1 MKFCSQC
8 GEQLADGAKFCN
20 GCGNPVTVEQPGEA
34 PTSYRDPATQQ
45 NNAPQTTSQVD
56 QATTAGQGVVPQVE
70 QATTAGP
77 GISSQV
83 GPSTTASPWVSPQA
97 GPSTTADPGFTP
109 QFDPVTG
116 EPVSVQSIP
125 AAAPPKKKKTWLFVL
140 GGIVAL
146 LLVGAFAFYSMG
158 NFSGPKTPKLAAAD
172 TEMLLVVKPNYFQAS
187 NFEKLKA
194 TYLAVPEVKKAYD
207 QLIKDLKDNEN
218 FVYERDVEPWLG
230 GEVAIIMP
238 STSKSE
244 KIVFVA
250 EQSDKTK
257 AQEFIKKM
265 AEKEKIKEETYNG
278 VTISTNDSDFT
289 AAVSG
294 DYLFMATD
302 KTLLKQTID
311 RQQGKLKD
319 SITDSKEYS
328 DLIGKLPGGSAFC
341 YINLAG
347 AVKTAAKED
356 AQVKSWSDQLQA
368 YQRLG
373 WSVSFESNG
382 IRSDYLVACD
392 KGKMPS
398 YYKKRSNSAAEVK
411 ATLALLPPDC
421 LGFVRS
427 SNLVDILQ
435 ESYNSASKDSQN
447 DFNESLKSFEQST
460 GVNVKQDIFGICR
473 GDATIAVMPK
483 NGFFFG
489 EADVPVSGVLI
500 LGVKEQQAAANS
512 LDKIT
517 KAMSGGVDVNKS
529 TVNNY
534 QMYEVKEQGGLV
546 AFSLGLG
553 KYELIMGSSPEISN
567 AVVKQHAPLSDDEAY
582 KKAFSGFGS
591 DAEPFLY
598 VNVPKVTALVESNLS
613 GSDKSNYK
621 ENIYPWTIPVKTVSL
636 VDSGYNESQG
646 TLKGAAF
653 IYIQK

>member
-20 GCGNPVTVEQPGEA
+20 GCGNPVTVEQPGAA
-34 PTSYRDPATQQ
+34 PTSYRNPAAQQ
-45 NNAPQTTSQVD
+45 NHAPQTS
-56 QATTAGQGVVPQVE
+56 
-70 QATTAGP
+70 
-77 GISSQV
+77 
-83 GPSTTASPWVSPQA
+83 QA
-97 GPSTTADPGFTP
+97 GPSTTAGPGTEFQNGPATMSGPGFYP

-116 EPVSVQSIP
+116 EPVSGPTVP
-125 AAAPPKKKKTWLFVL
+125 AVAPPKKNRTWLL
-140 GGIVAL
+140 ALAGIVVL
-146 LLVGAFAFYSMG
+146 LLAGAYAFYSMG

-172 TEMLLVVKPNYFQAS
+172 TEILLVIKPNYFQVS
-187 NFEKLKA
+187 NFEKLKE

-207 QLIKDLKDNEN
+207 QLLKDLKDNED

-230 GEVAIIMP
+230 KEVALIIP

-244 KIVFVA
+244 KIVLAA
-250 EQSDKTK
+250 EQDDKTK
-257 AQEFIKKM
+257 AREFIKKM
-265 AEKEKIKEETYNG
+265 AEKRKIKEETYNG
-278 VTISTNDSDFT
+278 VSISADDSDFA
-289 AAVSG
+289 AAVAG
-294 DYLFMATD
+294 DYLLLATD

-319 SITDSKEYS
+319 SISDSKEYS

-347 AVKTAAKED
+347 VLKTAARED

-382 IRSDYLVACD
+382 IRSDYVIACD
-392 KGKMPS
+392 KGRMPA
-398 YYKKRSNSAAEVK
+398 YLKKRSNQAAEVK

-421 LGFVRS
+421 LGFIRS
-427 SNLVDILQ
+427 SNLVDLLQ
-435 ESYNSASKDSQN
+435 ESYNNAAKDSKN
-447 DFNESLKSFEQST
+447 DFNESLRSFEKST

-489 EADVPVSGVLI
+489 DAAAPVSGVLI
-500 LGVKEQQAAANS
+500 LGIKDQQSGANS

-517 KAMSGGVDVNKS
+517 RAVSGGVAVNKF

-534 QMYEVKEQGGLV
+534 QMYEVKEQSGLV
-546 AFSLGLG
+546 AFSIGLG
-553 KYELIMGSSPEISN
+553 KNELILGSSPEISN
-567 AVVKQHAPLSDDEAY
+567 TVVKQHAPLNDDDAY
-582 KKAFSGFGS
+582 KKAFSGLGS

-598 VNVPKVTALVESNLS
+598 INVPKVTALIESNLT
-613 GSDKSNYK
+613 GNDKSEYR
-621 ENIYPWTIPVKTVSL
+621 ENVYPWTIPVKTVSL

-646 TLKGAAF
+646 LLKGAAL

>member
-34 PTSYRDPATQQ
+34 PTSYREPATQQ
-45 NNAPQTTSQVD
+45 NFAPQTTN
-56 QATTAGQGVVPQVE
+56 QVE
-70 QATTAGP
+70 PATPAGP
-77 GISSQV
+77 GFIPEQPVQV
-83 GPSTTASPWVSPQA
+83 
-97 GPSTTADPGFTP
+97 
-109 QFDPVTG
+109 
-116 EPVSVQSIP
+116 P
-125 AAAPPKKKKTWLFVL
+125 AAAPPRKKKTWLIVL
-140 GGIVAL
+140 AGIIFL
-146 LLVGAFAFYSMG
+146 LLAGAFAFYSMG

-172 TEMLLVVKPNYFQAS
+172 SELLIVVKPNYFQVS
-187 NFEKLKA
+187 NFEKLKE

-207 QLIKDLKDNEN
+207 QLLKDLKDNEN

-230 GEVAIIMP
+230 GEVALIMP
-238 STSKSE
+238 STSQSE
-244 KIVFVA
+244 KMVFVA
-250 EQSDKTK
+250 EQDDKTK

-265 AEKEKIKEETYNG
+265 AEKRKIKEETYNG
-278 VTISTNDSDFT
+278 VGISTDDGDFA
-289 AAVSG
+289 AAVAG
-294 DYLFMATD
+294 GYLLLSTD

-319 SITDSKEYS
+319 SLTDSKEYN
-328 DLIGKLPGGSAFC
+328 DLIGKLSGGSAFC

-347 AVKTAAKED
+347 AVKTAAQED

-373 WSVSFESNG
+373 WSVSFEGNG

-392 KGKMPS
+392 KGKMPA

-427 SNLVDILQ
+427 STLVDLLQ
-435 ESYNSASKDSQN
+435 ESYNSAAKDSRN
-447 DFNESLKSFEQST
+447 EFNESLKSFEQGT

-489 EADVPVSGVLI
+489 DGEAPVSGVLI
-500 LGVKEQQAAANS
+500 LGIKDQQAAANS
-512 LDKIT
+512 LDKIS
-517 KAMSGGVDVNKS
+517 KAVNGDQVAVKKN
-529 TVNNY
+529 TVNGY
-534 QMYEVKEQGGLV
+534 QMYEINEQSGLV
-546 AFSLGLG
+546 SFSFGLG
-553 KYELIMGSSPEISN
+553 KSELIMGSSPEISN
-567 AVVKQHAPLSDDEAY
+567 AVVKQHAALSDDETY

-598 VNVPKVTALVESNLS
+598 VNVPKVTGLIESNLS
-613 GSDKSNYK
+613 GSDKSDYK

-636 VDSGYNESQG
+636 ADSGYNESQG
-646 TLKGAAF
+646 TLKGSAF